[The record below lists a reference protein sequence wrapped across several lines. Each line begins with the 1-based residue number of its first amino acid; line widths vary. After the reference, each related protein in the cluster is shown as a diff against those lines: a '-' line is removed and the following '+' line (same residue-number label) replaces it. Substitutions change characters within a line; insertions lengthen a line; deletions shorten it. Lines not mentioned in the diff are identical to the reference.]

1 AELPDYI
8 QQAITTLPIDF
19 RTALVLCDVV
29 GMSYPE
35 ISEALDVPVGTVRSR
50 IHRGRSA
57 LRDLLRPHLVIE
69 ETEI

>member
-1 AELPDYI
+1 MI
-8 QQAITTLPIDF
+8 
-19 RTALVLCDVV
+19 VV

-57 LRDLLRPHLVIE
+57 LRDLLRPHL
-69 ETEI
+69 EIDEVMQ